1 MNFIICS
8 YLHSNTTCSFVSV
21 LLTTC
26 RINVVVFD
34 NYDIN
39 AFIIK
44 LDFEEEPTKNHSNGV
59 VSLADRYVR
68 DEIGSKIY
76 DKEKIIDI
84 YREVISKCVLSLFI
98 IQI

>member
-1 MNFIICS
+1 MK
-8 YLHSNTTCSFVSV
+8 
-21 LLTTC
+21 
-26 RINVVVFD
+26 
-34 NYDIN
+34 IN
-39 AFIIK
+39 AFIKK
-44 LDFEEEPTKNHSNGV
+44 LDFEEEPTKKQSNGV